1 MDMAMC
7 LTAEIALEDKT
18 MLKAAVPS
26 GVTVHPDGDCVVEW
40 QKVMEFGRVVRLT
53 SRESAE
59 APPCMT
65 ATVVRQ
71 ATLQDQT
78 RARENGV
85 LCRMA
90 VKSLARRIDEH
101 RLPIRVVHARYT
113 MDRVTFHATYA
124 AEERV
129 DCSDLGRALGAE
141 LRVRVEL
148 RQIGVRDAARLA
160 GGMGTCGRQVCC
172 RSWLKEFDGVS
183 VKMAKAQ
190 RMALNP
196 GTISGMCG
204 RLKCCLRYEFETYK
218 AQQESEGA
226 T

>member
-1 MDMAMC
+1 MC

-18 MLKAAVPS
+18 MLTASVPS
-26 GVTVHPDGDCVVEW
+26 GVTVHPDGDCVVDW
-40 QKVMEFGRVVRLT
+40 QKVMEFGRVVKLT
-53 SRESAE
+53 SRESAD

-71 ATLQDQT
+71 ATLQDQA

-90 VKSLARRIDEH
+90 VKSLARRIDERH
-101 RLPIRVVHARYT
+101 LPIRVVHARYT
-113 MDRVTFHATYA
+113 MDRSTFHATYA

-129 DCSDLGRALGAE
+129 DCSDLGRVLGSE
-141 LRVRVEL
+141 LRMRVEL

-160 GGMGTCGRQVCC
+160 GGMGTCGRQLCC
-172 RSWLKEFDGVS
+172 RSWLKGFDGVS

-196 GTISGMCG
+196 GAIGGMCG
-204 RLKCCLRYEFETYK
+204 RLKCCLRYEFEAYK
-218 AQQESEGA
+218 AQQESEVA